1 MLNLFL
7 YRPLG
12 GSWKRSTNITK
23 SGRRLLHGRNGKGRF
38 KAFSLGKEV
47 EWKTWFKSDGNI
59 STYNIVGNDK
69 ELGKFHINDVE
80 ISKKQSTGTEVIIN
94 EIKKNF
100 TSLQRDKSIDELTDI
115 YALYI
120 SEYPKIKIKYDSI
133 QIDPSSLMERK
144 EDIKVE
150 GIELKDG
157 KITEAYLTVIEWKT
171 IKDRKLYLCDNDGFT
186 YHDMPPGVH
195 APGFNFTAYLK
206 SDTIRELAEEELLV
220 FEELHEDVKTLI
232 ESAKA
237 SLKEYFRGRSSE
249 LAVKIV
255 DQWKIDKIYPYT
267 GKPKNI
273 IEKTERQVFD
283 ICALNLNEYLP
294 AFEESDIRSKSLA
307 LSLLKYALMTS
318 PNAVKRI
325 FNEVLEL
332 PLEKQEEFA
341 QLIENVSLE
350 AVISASKI
358 VTDRLD
364 FLRGLEILVFEE
376 ESRDQIKER
385 SQLHRIVAEHTWIFG
400 EEFNLTSDDK
410 SLTDVLKKH
419 IQMGSVNIVID
430 EPVVRENGSKGII
443 DLMLSRRVPL
453 PRADEREHLIIELKR
468 PRVKIDSNAIAQL
481 RSYAFAICEDERFKD
496 LKTRWIFWA
505 LSNEITKEAQREA
518 NQDNRPSGLLYKG
531 SEGIN
536 EIEIWIKTWGQ
547 IINDCKARLNFF
559 QKELQYA
566 ASREAAINYLRSA
579 YEKYLPGYLKN
590 E

>member
-1 MLNLFL
+1 MKL
-7 YRPLG
+7 
-12 GSWKRSTNITK
+12 
-23 SGRRLLHGRNGKGRF
+23 
-38 KAFSLGKEV
+38 
-47 EWKTWFKSDGNI
+47 
-59 STYNIVGNDK
+59 
-69 ELGKFHINDVE
+69 
-80 ISKKQSTGTEVIIN
+80 
-94 EIKKNF
+94 
-100 TSLQRDKSIDELTDI
+100 
-115 YALYI
+115 
-120 SEYPKIKIKYDSI
+120 
-133 QIDPSSLMERK
+133 
-144 EDIKVE
+144 
-150 GIELKDG
+150 
-157 KITEAYLTVIEWKT
+157 
-171 IKDRKLYLCDNDGFT
+171 KLYLF
-186 YHDMPPGVH
+186 
-195 APGFNFTAYLK
+195 
-206 SDTIRELAEEELLV
+206 
-220 FEELHEDVKTLI
+220 
-232 ESAKA
+232 
-237 SLKEYFRGRSSE
+237 
-249 LAVKIV
+249 
-255 DQWKIDKIYPYT
+255 
-267 GKPKNI
+267 
-273 IEKTERQVFD
+273 
-283 ICALNLNEYLP
+283 
-294 AFEESDIRSKSLA
+294 
-307 LSLLKYALMTS
+307 TS
-318 PNAVKRI
+318 P
-325 FNEVLEL
+325 
-332 PLEKQEEFA
+332 
-341 QLIENVSLE
+341 
-350 AVISASKI
+350 KI